1 VFCVFALSHSC
12 SLSLSASPYLRG
24 DSLGM
29 CMQGTQG
36 GITALSMA
44 RFSNHAEIV
53 QLLLDAGAD
62 KNATSSDDM
71 VRKKRKKSK
80 LREDRT
86 LSISL

>member
-1 VFCVFALSHSC
+1 
-12 SLSLSASPYLRG
+12 
-24 DSLGM
+24 
-29 CMQGTQG
+29 
-36 GITALSMA
+36 MA